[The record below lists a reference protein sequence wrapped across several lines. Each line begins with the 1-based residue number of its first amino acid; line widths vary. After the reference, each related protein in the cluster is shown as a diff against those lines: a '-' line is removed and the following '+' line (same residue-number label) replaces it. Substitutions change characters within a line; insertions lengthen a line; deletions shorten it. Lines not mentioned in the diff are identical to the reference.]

1 MRAAALR
8 QSLPFIKVEDK
19 QLPLFKR
26 QVNFPTFA
34 HKRSKSIE
42 HILLESTNKKNSL
55 KVESS
60 SLDNNELEGY
70 MPLPKLKLSD
80 QFHVQDSV
88 QQSVSFRMIEKFN
101 EEAHNYESFQNHAEL
116 LL

>member
-1 MRAAALR
+1 
-8 QSLPFIKVEDK
+8 
-19 QLPLFKR
+19 
-26 QVNFPTFA
+26 
-34 HKRSKSIE
+34 
-42 HILLESTNKKNSL
+42 
-55 KVESS
+55 
-60 SLDNNELEGY
+60 